1 MRFGLNS
8 GARKVWYCKRKT
20 QKCHLRFCGTVNKKG
35 HSFRKRVPFKR
46 SKQKSVCGISVV
58 KRENAA
64 VFTAAFSMNEM
75 CGQKRC
81 TLSKALQRN
90 RISILEAF
98 QSNNFCNGFYCLTP
112 KDEFHHLQ
120 TNYFSWQLL
129 SLLRSHMYK
138 QL

>member
-1 MRFGLNS
+1 MV
-8 GARKVWYCKRKT
+8 K
-20 QKCHLRFCGTVNKKG
+20 
-35 HSFRKRVPFKR
+35 PEP
-46 SKQKSVCGISVV
+46 VCGISVV

-112 KDEFHHLQ
+112 KDEFHDFLGLYPVIRD
-120 TNYFSWQLL
+120 TLRNV
-129 SLLRSHMYK
+129 SLVITLVVIVS
-138 QL
+138 LGSLIPG

>member
-1 MRFGLNS
+1 M
-8 GARKVWYCKRKT
+8 
-20 QKCHLRFCGTVNKKG
+20 
-35 HSFRKRVPFKR
+35 
-46 SKQKSVCGISVV
+46 
-58 KRENAA
+58 KREETHCKA
-64 VFTAAFSMNEM
+64 VRLFPLVEHRGFVWLTCEM

>member
-1 MRFGLNS
+1 MPP
-8 GARKVWYCKRKT
+8 
-20 QKCHLRFCGTVNKKG
+20 QILRDSKQE
-35 HSFRKRVPFKR
+35 RVLLPKR
-46 SKQKSVCGISVV
+46 SALKWSKPEPVCGISVV

>member
-1 MRFGLNS
+1 MPPLPADS
-8 GARKVWYCKRKT
+8 IHARACKL
-20 QKCHLRFCGTVNKKG
+20 KCEKILTR
-35 HSFRKRVPFKR
+35 P
-46 SKQKSVCGISVV
+46 KQKSVCGISVV

>member
-1 MRFGLNS
+1 MLWVRCSFIHLKYSLRKEKADS
-8 GARKVWYCKRKT
+8 GYPLPA
-20 QKCHLRFCGTVNKKG
+20 
-35 HSFRKRVPFKR
+35 
-46 SKQKSVCGISVV
+46 
-58 KRENAA
+58 
-64 VFTAAFSMNEM
+64 NEM